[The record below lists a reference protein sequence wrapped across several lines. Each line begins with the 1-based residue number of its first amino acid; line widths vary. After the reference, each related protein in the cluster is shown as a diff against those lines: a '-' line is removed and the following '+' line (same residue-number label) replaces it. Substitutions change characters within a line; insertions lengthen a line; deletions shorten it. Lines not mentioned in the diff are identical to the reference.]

1 MAPGA
6 RRRQSGDRTIVT
18 AGGGAGPAGAGD
30 VIGCK
35 QIEPGA
41 RAGGWVSARGRV
53 PARGPPRAGARARTA
68 GSRVRQGRGARASAR
83 RPRADF
89 RARRRGQ
96 GAARGAGRRRGRAG
110 SRASAAARCLR
121 GARSHVSGGGGGRV
135 SAPGPPHARAA
146 AAARRRGR
154 SRSREPVIGCARGR
168 RRRRVCA
175 SLPFPGAQ
183 GCAAG
188 TTQCPAVRE
197 PSAALPHACEP
208 WPSDRGHAGVSGRG
222 PQRRAKPFPG
232 IRRPRALVPEHGE
245 VFSQAASRASARAL
259 RGHPKTPRLA
269 LRAPHRTE
277 LLSQM

>member
-18 AGGGAGPAGAGD
+18 AGGGAGPAGVGD
-30 VIGCK
+30 GLRA
-35 QIEPGA
+35 PG
-41 RAGGWVSARGRV
+41 RA
-53 PARGPPRAGARARTA
+53 PALRAA
-68 GSRVRQGRGARASAR
+68 ARASAG

-89 RARRRGQ
+89 RAQRRGQ

-110 SRASAAARCLR
+110 SRASAAARCLW

-154 SRSREPVIGCARGR
+154 SRSRDPVIGCARGR

-208 WPSDRGHAGVSGRG
+208 WPSDRGHTGSPAGDLRAERSLSRAAGG
-222 PQRRAKPFPG
+222 PGPLCPSTAKPSH
-232 IRRPRALVPEHGE
+232 RPRAGPRLGLSADIPKHRVWPCAPPIALSCCPSH
-245 VFSQAASRASARAL
+245 QAA
-259 RGHPKTPRLA
+259 
-269 LRAPHRTE
+269 
-277 LLSQM
+277 QV